1 MPRDKAF
8 SLTYRGA
15 GPLLQD
21 RALAVASFQSTTGS
35 LVLEQRD
42 TVKAEEHTPGSASTQ
57 GKILIFRYL
66 TQKRGTTPNYIQSA
80 QLFRAWNHFRFTA

>member
-21 RALAVASFQSTTGS
+21 RALSVASFESATGS

-42 TVKAEEHTPGSASTQ
+42 TVKAEEHTHGSASTQ
-57 GKILIFRYL
+57 GKIQIFR
-66 TQKRGTTPNYIQSA
+66 
-80 QLFRAWNHFRFTA
+80 